1 MLSGKVFSVF
11 MPFEYFFI
19 FHSVSFLFVS
29 PAGVV
34 ETPRLEARV
43 VQFVNISGLAADIW
57 VGTFDVQPARF
68 TDNAHPQLGFGY

>member
-1 MLSGKVFSVF
+1 M
-11 MPFEYFFI
+11 
-19 FHSVSFLFVS
+19 S